1 MPILAA
7 EMVFDRDELDAGQ
20 SLVMRKDLEIKY
32 HDAIAD
38 ENVRIQAYEYD
49 AEHVYVPREYGIQW
63 CMDNGVTFENETSNG
78 FPCEGWDKCTK
89 SVTLRDYQQPWCD
102 ELYRVFDG
110 QFDVRAQA
118 ATGMGKTV
126 MSLHVAKLCNTTT
139 IVLVDQE
146 FLRDQWI
153 DTARNLFGMRKK
165 DIGIVQGK
173 KEDWQGKTLVVA
185 MIQTLFSRDFSD
197 EFYDYFGVAIF
208 DEAHV
213 VGAPI
218 FARTLGM
225 FSAEIRWGVSATPER
240 GDKKDS
246 LLEWHLGPVDV
257 VLQKRHRK
265 SIVRYVQN
273 YSVYSWYSQ
282 ISPKTGRY
290 LNEIA
295 GDMTRNHMIAEVIA
309 KLYGEGRT
317 ILALSD
323 RIEHLEVVKFLLE
336 SVGVPGGDIGVVARY
351 KRRWRYAKDPKP
363 AHKPQGWDGEAEFTP
378 VKMQVTQKKVKTAD
392 LNEMKD
398 KLPILL
404 ATYQMFSKGVD
415 VPRID
420 TGIDMTPRS
429 KAQQQHG
436 RILRDLKGKNVPI
449 WVTIR
454 DINSQRGEF
463 QFWRR
468 LQEYAKSNV
477 EVYEWRIGKGV
488 KQRDPKQLSAT
499 VKDRHVALK
508 EVRIVTR
515 TDGRLTL
522 ATPELLIAPV
532 EVPDKRTG
540 GATRRKRTS

>member
-1 MPILAA
+1 MPTLGA
-7 EMVFDRDELDAGQ
+7 EMVFDRDELGPGK
-20 SLVMRKDLEIKY
+20 SLAMRKDLEIKF

-38 ENVRIQAYEYD
+38 ETVRINAYGHD
-49 AEHVYVPREYGIQW
+49 AEFVYVPREYGIQW
-63 CMDNGVTFENETSNG
+63 CIERGIEFENNTSDG
-78 FPCEGWDKCTK
+78 YLCEGWAKCSK
-89 SVTLRDYQQPWCD
+89 SVSLRDYQRPWCD

-126 MSLHVAKLCNTTT
+126 MSLHVASLCNTTT

-173 KEDWQGKTLVVA
+173 KADWQGKTLVVA
-185 MIQTLFSRDFSD
+185 MIQTLFSREFED

-213 VGAPI
+213 VGAPM
-218 FARTLGM
+218 FSRTLGM
-225 FSAEIRWGVSATPER
+225 FSAEIRWGVSATPHR
-240 GDKKDS
+240 GDPKDK
-246 LLEWHLGPVDV
+246 LLDWHLGPVDV
-257 VLQKRHRK
+257 VLEKKHRQ
-265 SIVRYVQN
+265 SVVRYVQN

-295 GDMTRNHMIAEVIA
+295 GDMTRNHLIADAIA
-309 KLYGEGRT
+309 NLYGDGRT

-336 SVGVPGGDIGVVARY
+336 SLGVPGGDIGVVARY
-351 KRRWRYAKDPKP
+351 KRRWRYAKDPEP
-363 AHKPQGWDGEAEFTP
+363 AHKPQGWDGESEFTP
-378 VKMQVTQKKVKTAD
+378 VKMQVTQKRIKTEQLD
-392 LNEMKD
+392 DMKANC
-398 KLPILL
+398 PIIL

-436 RILRDLKGKNVPI
+436 RILRDLKGKKMPI

-454 DINSQRGEF
+454 DVNAQRAEF

-468 LQEYAKSNV
+468 LQEYGKSNV
-477 EVYEWRIGKGV
+477 EVYEWRLGKGV
-488 KQRDPKQLSAT
+488 KKRNPKELSAM
-499 VKDRHVALK
+499 VKERHEALK

-515 TDGRLTL
+515 TDGRYTL
-522 ATPELLIAPV
+522 ATPALLIAPV
-532 EVPDKRTG
+532 EAQGKRTG
-540 GATRRKRTS
+540 RATRGNRAS